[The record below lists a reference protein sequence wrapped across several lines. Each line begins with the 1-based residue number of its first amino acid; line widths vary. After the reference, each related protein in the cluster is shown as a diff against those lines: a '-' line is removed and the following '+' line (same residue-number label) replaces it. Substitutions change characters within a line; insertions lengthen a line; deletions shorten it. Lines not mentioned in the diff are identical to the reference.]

1 MPVKDDNTRIIVTIP
16 KSLKKKLDLMC
27 LKDKRTMSKEVEFIL
42 EKYIVDQETN
52 CDSVIMELKPMKNET
67 KKQIT

>member
-27 LKDKRTMSKEVEFIL
+27 LNDKRTMSKEVEFIL
-42 EKYIVDQETN
+42 EKYIVEQEN
-52 CDSVIMELKPMKNET
+52 K
-67 KKQIT
+67 